1 MNKKN
6 LLLYSLNIDI
16 KLYNKS
22 TKKKKIKLCITHN
35 AFCQCISICY

>member
-6 LLLYSLNIDI
+6 LLLYFLNIDI

-22 TKKKKIKLCITHN
+22 TKKKKNKVMHH
-35 AFCQCISICY
+35 S